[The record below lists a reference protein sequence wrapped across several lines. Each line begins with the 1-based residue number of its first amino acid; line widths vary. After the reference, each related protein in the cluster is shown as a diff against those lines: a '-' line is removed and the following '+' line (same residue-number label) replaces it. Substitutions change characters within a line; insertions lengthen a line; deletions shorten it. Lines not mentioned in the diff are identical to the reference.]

1 MAFTAR
7 PRAAWKIRSRTLPLG
22 ERTLVMG
29 ILNVTPDSFSDG
41 GAYRD
46 AGDAARH
53 ALAMLDEG
61 AEIIDIGGEST
72 RPGSQPITAQEEMD
86 RVLPAMEALR
96 RERPDCVIS
105 VDTWRAETA
114 REAVRAGAEIVND
127 VSGFVWDPA
136 MATACAE
143 LGCGVALMHTR
154 GRPAEWK
161 TLPRLAPDEIVPL
174 VKGGLAKSLERAIG
188 AGLDRERIVLDPGF
202 GFGKAGDANYTLLAR
217 LDELLALGQPL
228 LAGVSRKSFLGQTV
242 AGGGAAAPVDARGNA
257 TLAATTAAI
266 LAGAHLVR
274 VHEVRPAVEAARIA
288 DAILAHVHSG

>member
-41 GAYRD
+41 GAYLD
-46 AGDAARH
+46 AGEAARH

-72 RPGSQPITAQEEMD
+72 RPGSQPVTAQEEMD

-96 RERPDCVIS
+96 RARPDCAIS

-114 REAVRAGAEIVND
+114 RAAVHAGAEIVND

-136 MATACAE
+136 MAAACAE
-143 LGCGVALMHTR
+143 LGCGVVLMHTR

-161 TLPRLAPDEIVPL
+161 TLPRIAPDEIVPL

-188 AGLDRERIVLDPGF
+188 AGVDRERIVLDPGF

-228 LAGVSRKSFLGQTV
+228 LAGVSRKSFLGQTI
-242 AGGGAAAPVDARGNA
+242 ADGGAAAPVDARGNA

-288 DAILAHVHSG
+288 DAILANVHSG